1 MKIVRV
7 IVGIVIGVG
16 YGVLVG
22 EITLQLLQLT
32 YDPKYPGPMIP
43 DKAGWARLTAFFV
56 AVVTSFCG
64 ALAGVFVGLARANA
78 GRGAVIGASFGLGLF
93 LALTLWNLLDY
104 GSWLMRE
111 PAHVWPILLR
121 DIGSQFVVLTLGLP
135 LVGLITGFITSRL
148 KL

>member
-1 MKIVRV
+1 MKIVRA
-7 IVGIVIGVG
+7 IIGIVIGVA

-22 EITLQLLQLT
+22 YITLRLLQLT

-64 ALAGVFVGLARANA
+64 ALTGGFVGLARANA
-78 GRGAVIGASFGLGLF
+78 SRGAVIGASFGLGLF
-93 LALTLWNLLDY
+93 LTFTLWNLVGY
-104 GSWLMRE
+104 SGWLMRE
-111 PAHVWPILLR
+111 PAHVWPILLK

-135 LVGLITGFITSRL
+135 LVGLITGFITSKL